1 MTIFKEYF
9 NYDGIGLA
17 ELIKLKEVSIED
29 VLETAIDSL
38 SKNNSKLNFITTEMY
53 DFARKSIK
61 DIDLNNAP
69 FAGVPMLLKDMDS
82 SLAGYPMMQG
92 SKYLKNTKQNFS
104 NVLTDR
110 FISSGALIC
119 AKSAAPEFGLMV
131 TTEPS
136 EFGPT
141 KNPWDQTRTPGG
153 SSGGSASAV
162 ASRSVPIA
170 HASDGGGSI
179 RIPAA
184 CCGLVGLKP
193 TRGRISF
200 APSHGDKWGGFTH
213 SGVVSRTIRDTA
225 HMYDHIFG
233 SEIGDPY
240 KIDYVKGSLVS
251 NLNLPEKN
259 LKIGFVTKNYIEGT
273 ELNDNASKA
282 MYFNASAC
290 EKLGHNVEELKLNY
304 DAVTLARAFVIIL
317 TSHASQMFNELK
329 ELVGRPYKNSE
340 IETGTRMFDYL
351 GRTFKGSDYTWAR
364 YYTQKVARDVELQ
377 MQSYDAVIMPVI
389 SSEPA
394 KLDTIRPSKSDEIIN
409 KVIMQ
414 LRLGWLFNIPSIRD
428 SILDGLAPKSLWFAP
443 GCMLQNITGQPAM
456 SLPTYFTEE
465 SLPVGVQ
472 FVGDYGSEAKLL
484 NLGQQLENEYRW
496 DLKKPNI

>member
-69 FAGVPMLLKDMDS
+69 FTGVPMLLKDMDS

-213 SGVVSRTIRDTA
+213 SGVVTRTIRDTA

-259 LKIGFVTKNYIEGT
+259 QKKQVVVADPVRVHVRQIFQRSIHRPLHH
-273 ELNDNASKA
+273 LLCLPLASRLPP
-282 MYFNASAC
+282 S
-290 EKLGHNVEELKLNY
+290 
-304 DAVTLARAFVIIL
+304 
-317 TSHASQMFNELK
+317 
-329 ELVGRPYKNSE
+329 
-340 IETGTRMFDYL
+340 
-351 GRTFKGSDYTWAR
+351 
-364 YYTQKVARDVELQ
+364 
-377 MQSYDAVIMPVI
+377 
-389 SSEPA
+389 
-394 KLDTIRPSKSDEIIN
+394 RPSGTVLAGRASPASSKGTSSRSPHSPC
-409 KVIMQ
+409 KRYSVPS
-414 LRLGWLFNIPSIRD
+414 LR
-428 SILDGLAPKSLWFAP
+428 
-443 GCMLQNITGQPAM
+443 
-456 SLPTYFTEE
+456 
-465 SLPVGVQ
+465 
-472 FVGDYGSEAKLL
+472 
-484 NLGQQLENEYRW
+484 
-496 DLKKPNI
+496 

>member
-1 MTIFKEYF
+1 MSEVTYIRNFSIIAHIDHGKSTLADRLIQFCGALSNREMKEQVLDSMDIERERGITIKAQTVRLEYNAKDGEKYILNIIDTPGHVDFSYEVNRSLSACEGSLLVVDASQGVEAQTLANLYQAVENDHIIIPVLNKIDLPAADPERVKTQIKEILGVDTS
-9 NYDGIGLA
+9 NVLEISAKSGIG
-17 ELIKLKEVSIED
+17 IED

-92 SKYLKNTKQNFS
+92 SKYLKNTKQNFN

-119 AKSAAPEFGLMV
+119 AKSAAPEFGLLV

-240 KIDYVKGSLVS
+240 KINYVK
-251 NLNLPEKN
+251 
-259 LKIGFVTKNYIEGT
+259 
-273 ELNDNASKA
+273 A
-282 MYFNASAC
+282 
-290 EKLGHNVEELKLNY
+290 
-304 DAVTLARAFVIIL
+304 L
-317 TSHASQMFNELK
+317 T
-329 ELVGRPYKNSE
+329 
-340 IETGTRMFDYL
+340 
-351 GRTFKGSDYTWAR
+351 
-364 YYTQKVARDVELQ
+364 
-377 MQSYDAVIMPVI
+377 
-389 SSEPA
+389 
-394 KLDTIRPSKSDEIIN
+394 
-409 KVIMQ
+409 
-414 LRLGWLFNIPSIRD
+414 
-428 SILDGLAPKSLWFAP
+428 
-443 GCMLQNITGQPAM
+443 
-456 SLPTYFTEE
+456 
-465 SLPVGVQ
+465 
-472 FVGDYGSEAKLL
+472 
-484 NLGQQLENEYRW
+484 
-496 DLKKPNI
+496 